1 MGEPLVRTRGIK
13 ADPERRDLASRGI
26 SLKGIMAV
34 LKDIEKEKPGIT
46 LEEAIGL
53 ISLRQQESAERT
65 KTKNA

>member
-1 MGEPLVRTRGIK
+1 MGEPLVRARGIK
-13 ADPERRDLASRGI
+13 ADPERSDLASRGI
-26 SLKGIMAV
+26 SFKSIMAV

-53 ISLRQQESAERT
+53 ISLRQQEGAERT